1 MGGLRLQSLDT
12 SEIVL
17 SADLV
22 VEGAGGSL
30 AERVEMVLQLGPD
43 KTFTCSFCLV
53 RIDPRL
59 YLQT

>member
-30 AERVEMVLQLGPD
+30 AEWVEMVLQLGPD
-43 KTFTCSFCLV
+43 KMFTCSFCLV
-53 RIDPRL
+53 CIDPRI